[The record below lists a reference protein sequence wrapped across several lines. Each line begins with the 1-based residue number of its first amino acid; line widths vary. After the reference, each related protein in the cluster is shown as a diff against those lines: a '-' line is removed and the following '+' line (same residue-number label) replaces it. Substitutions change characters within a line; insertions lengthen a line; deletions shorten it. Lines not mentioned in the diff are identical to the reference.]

1 MYSNESAKSL
11 KGSIKSYFSNYD
23 SMLSALWNGLKCED
37 NAFKALNDTI
47 AGIAGGEG
55 LKPYQWLITNFASR
69 YVDANGTP
77 LKKVKQADGTHIY
90 KPMQMSGVTARGI
103 LKRSALNAIESQRS
117 GNAWK
122 VTIID

>member
-1 MYSNESAKSL
+1 MYANDYAKSL
-11 KGSIKSYFSNYD
+11 KGSIREYFSNFD
-23 SMLSALWNGLKCED
+23 SMLSALWNGLKSED

-47 AGIAGGEG
+47 AGIAGGDG
-55 LKPYQWLITNFASR
+55 MKPYQWLIVNFASR
-69 YVDANGTP
+69 YVDANGNP

-90 KPMQMSGVTARGI
+90 KPMQMSGVTARGV

-122 VTIID
+122 VIVID